1 MISNEL
7 SNIDIINIIKDMKLD
22 KYFGGIYSKNELPR
36 FLRRKKFYIINLQD
50 SRDGDGTHWTVFYC
64 NKPLKSIY
72 FDPFGFIAPV
82 EIQKRITPYIYNDKD
97 IQDFDSTAC
106 GYYCIAFIKFLHDK
120 EDIYKS
126 YEAFINLFKIET
138 YQNDKILHD
147 ILY

>member
-1 MISNEL
+1 MDN
-7 SNIDIINIIKDMKLD
+7 
-22 KYFGGIYSKNELPR
+22 F
-36 FLRRKKFYIINLQD
+36 F
-50 SRDGDGTHWTVFYC
+50 
-64 NKPLKSIY
+64 IY
-72 FDPFGFIAPV
+72 FDPFGFPLLI

-138 YQNDKILHD
+138 YHNDKILHD